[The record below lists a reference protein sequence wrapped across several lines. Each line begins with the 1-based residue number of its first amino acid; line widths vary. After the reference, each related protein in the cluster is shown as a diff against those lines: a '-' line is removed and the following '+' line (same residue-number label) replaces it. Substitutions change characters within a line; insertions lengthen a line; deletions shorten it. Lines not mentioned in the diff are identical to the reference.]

1 MKGIIRS
8 ALVSLML
15 CSASFSVAA
24 QSYPTKPIKLVV
36 PSAPGGS
43 TDQLARLMGDR
54 LSAAWGQTVVI
65 ENKPGAGLTLGA
77 AHVDVAPAGGSP
89 LLMGAVHHPLAQ
101 SFYKNLS
108 YAVQRD
114 LAPVSI
120 VAIFPNVMIPRS
132 ALNRKRA

>member
-15 CSASFSVAA
+15 GSASFSVAA

-77 AHVDVAPAGGSP
+77 AHVADAPADGYT
-89 LLMGAVHHPLAQ
+89 LLMGAVHHSIAQ
-101 SFYKNLS
+101 
-108 YAVQRD
+108 
-114 LAPVSI
+114 I
-120 VAIFPNVMIPRS
+120 G
-132 ALNRKRA
+132 RASCRERVCQYV

>member
-1 MKGIIRS
+1 
-8 ALVSLML
+8 ML
-15 CSASFSVAA
+15 GSASFSVAA

-77 AHVDVAPAGGSP
+77 AHVADAPADGYT
-89 LLMGAVHHPLAQ
+89 LLMGAVHHSIAQ
-101 SFYKNLS
+101 S
-108 YAVQRD
+108 
-114 LAPVSI
+114 
-120 VAIFPNVMIPRS
+120 RS
-132 ALNRKRA
+132 EERRVGKECVCTCSSRWEPAHTKKST

>member
-15 CSASFSVAA
+15 GSASFSVAA

-77 AHVDVAPAGGSP
+77 AHVADAPADGYT
-89 LLMGAVHHPLAQ
+89 LLMGAVQ
-101 SFYKNLS
+101 DRKST
-108 YAVQRD
+108 R
-114 LAPVSI
+114 
-120 VAIFPNVMIPRS
+120 
-132 ALNRKRA
+132 LNSSP